1 MLSIQKSL
9 KGPAV
14 HWADTALVLINAL
27 VITLFNMA
35 VFSHN
40 LPVHQLLGQLSYLF
54 LYLFIVIEIIRV
66 LMERKN
72 FFKDHRNIFVVLV
85 LIAAITLGLPELTI
99 LLLFNTLRTL
109 RIINL
114 FPKTRHVIDTLFH
127 SLPGAMNLLLL
138 IFLAYFIFAVLG
150 TNLYG
155 HQVPEL
161 WGSIPQSLLSLQ
173 QIMLGDDWGNNL
185 RATLKFYPNAW
196 IFSTAFLIV
205 VTFVLLNV
213 FVGVIVDAMQTAEVG
228 DDSESEMEALQKEVK
243 RLRQDIAVIKQAV
256 TKNTTTHP

>member
-1 MLSIQKSL
+1 MRSIQKCLNGSV
-9 KGPAV
+9 V
-14 HWADTALVLINAL
+14 HWADTVLVLINAL

-40 LPVHQLLGQLSYLF
+40 LPVHQFLGQLSHLF
-54 LYLFIVIEIIRV
+54 LYFFIVIEISRI
-66 LMERKN
+66 LLERRN
-72 FFKDHRNIFVVLV
+72 FFKDHRNVFVVLV
-85 LIAAITLGLPELTI
+85 LGAAVTLGLPELTI

-109 RIINL
+109 RIIDL

-127 SLPGAMNLLLL
+127 SLPGSMNLLLL
-138 IFLAYFIFAVLG
+138 IFLSYFIFAVLG
-150 TNLYG
+150 TNLYAD
-155 HQVPEL
+155 QVPDL

-185 RATLKFYPNAW
+185 RATLKFYPYAW
-196 IFSTAFLIV
+196 IFSTAFLVV

-213 FVGVIVDAMQTAEVG
+213 FVGVIVDAMQTAELG
-228 DDSESEMEALQKEVK
+228 NDSETEMEALQKEVK

-256 TKNTTTHP
+256 TKNTTNHP